1 MTNEQFVQFIQQ
13 GNADDLI
20 PVLWE
25 RTKRVTFKTANA
37 LYSRSKDDFKAH
49 GIELNDFTQ
58 ECYPAFLQAIKSY
71 RADSGY
77 SFLSFLRYPVMQ
89 VRERLLYRRRIPN
102 PLDGA
107 ASLNTP
113 MHDDSHDPGELIEFI
128 EDSNPTPEQHTESR
142 AISDILN
149 TAIDRLS
156 ENEALVI
163 RSYYYN
169 SETLSDTAKR
179 LHISRQRTAQL
190 KDHALKTL
198 RNDPDIIQLYDTLFK
213 S

>member
-1 MTNEQFVQFIQQ
+1 MTNEQLVQFIQQ
-13 GNADDLI
+13 GDADDLI

-25 RTKRVTFKTANA
+25 RTRKIVFKQANA
-37 LYSRSKDDFKAH
+37 LYSQSKADFQAH
-49 GIELNDFTQ
+49 GIEPDDFTQ
-58 ECYPAFLQAIKSY
+58 ECYPAFLQAVKSY
-71 RADSGY
+71 TAESNY
-77 SFLSFLRYPVMQ
+77 SFLAFLRYPVMK

-142 AISDILN
+142 AISNTLN
-149 TAIDRLS
+149 AAINRLS